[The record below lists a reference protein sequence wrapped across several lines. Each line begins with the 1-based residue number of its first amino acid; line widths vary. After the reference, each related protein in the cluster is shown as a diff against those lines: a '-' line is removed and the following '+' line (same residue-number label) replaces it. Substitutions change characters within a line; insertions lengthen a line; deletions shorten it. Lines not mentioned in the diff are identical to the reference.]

1 MKKVHNPFPP
11 EKNPCFGCS
20 LANKHGLNL
29 EFYVDGDEL
38 VSFWEPQPEY
48 QGFINILHGGIQAT
62 IMDEIA
68 SWTIYVKAET
78 AGVTSEM
85 KVKYHKPIFMNK
97 GKITIR
103 SKIIKQEKRFI
114 TLETKMI
121 DIDGK
126 LCSEAEIKYFT
137 YPNEIARRKLFYP
150 GIEKFLPQS

>member
-20 LANKHGLNL
+20 QANKHGLNL
-29 EFYVDGDEL
+29 EFHVDGDEL